1 MGSGKSTMGQMAA
14 DALQVNFFDTDVII
28 ESQAGM
34 TISGI
39 FSTQGEDAFRELEAD
54 ILRQSIIYDKALI
67 STGGGTPCYFDN
79 MQWMNDHGIT
89 MYLYWPDD
97 LLKAHLLKQM
107 FTRPLLEHLPAEE
120 AEDKIALLLSE
131 RKPYYEMAAMTI
143 EMEGNL
149 EKDLMKLKNAC
160 RYIW

>member
-1 MGSGKSTMGQMAA
+1 MGSGKSTMGQMVA
-14 DALQVNFFDTDVII
+14 DTLQVNFFDTDVVI

-39 FSTQGEDAFRELEAD
+39 FSTQGESAFRELEAD
-54 ILRQSIIYDKALI
+54 ILRQSVIYEKALI
-67 STGGGTPCYFDN
+67 ASGGGLPCFFDN
-79 MQWMNDHGIT
+79 MQWMNAHGIT
-89 MYLYWPDD
+89 MYLSWPDD
-97 LLKAHLLKQM
+97 ILKSHLIKQLS
-107 FTRPLLEHLPAEE
+107 TRPLLEHLPAEE

-160 RYIW
+160 WYIW